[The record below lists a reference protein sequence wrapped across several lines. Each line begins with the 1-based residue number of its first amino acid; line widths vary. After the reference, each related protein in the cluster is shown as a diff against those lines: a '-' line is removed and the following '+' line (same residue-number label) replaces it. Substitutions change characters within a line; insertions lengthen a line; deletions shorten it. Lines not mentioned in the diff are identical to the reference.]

1 MIFLLCMLR
10 LCDMLQLTFEVF
22 TTLCRLQGFL
32 KLIQKTKTYGDKIL
46 NRTSSN
52 SPALLIMVQRGLL
65 DFLYS
70 FYQWR
75 EKYD

>member
-22 TTLCRLQGFL
+22 TTLCRLQGIL
-32 KLIQKTKTYGDKIL
+32 KLIQKTKTYDDKIL

-52 SPALLIMVQRGLL
+52 SPA
-65 DFLYS
+65 
-70 FYQWR
+70 
-75 EKYD
+75 